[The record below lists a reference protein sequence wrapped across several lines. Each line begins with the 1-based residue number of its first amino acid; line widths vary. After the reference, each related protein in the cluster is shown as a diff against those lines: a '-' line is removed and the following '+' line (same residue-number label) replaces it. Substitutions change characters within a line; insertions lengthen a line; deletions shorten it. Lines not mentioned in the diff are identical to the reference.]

1 MEIKVKFKRMS
12 NFSEKLKLL
21 LKRNGL
27 TALAF
32 AKSQNVSHTAVA
44 KWMKG
49 MANPTPEKTVEIAS
63 YFGLNVDIL
72 INDNLTLPN
81 ETKKNYSIRD
91 TETVKIREDF
101 EKLMALK
108 NEISESLS
116 EFSAMFDKRLSN
128 IEKILRDKKF

>member
-1 MEIKVKFKRMS
+1 M

-44 KWMKG
+44 KWIKG
-49 MANPTPEKTVEIAS
+49 AANPTPEKILEIAS

-72 INDNLTLPN
+72 INDNLILPN
-81 ETKKNYSIRD
+81 ETKQASQVMNV
-91 TETVKIREDF
+91 ETAKIREDF
-101 EKLMALK
+101 ERLMALK

-116 EFSAMFDKRLSN
+116 EFAAMFDKRLSN

>member
-1 MEIKVKFKRMS
+1 M
-12 NFSEKLKLL
+12 NFSKKLKLL

-44 KWMKG
+44 KWIKG
-49 MANPTPEKTVEIAS
+49 TANPTPEKILEIAS

-72 INDNLTLPN
+72 INDNLPLPN
-81 ETKKNYSIRD
+81 ETKQTSQVMNV
-91 TETVKIREDF
+91 ETAKIREDF

-116 EFSAMFDKRLSN
+116 EFAAMFDKRLSN
-128 IEKILRDKKF
+128 IEKILKDKKF